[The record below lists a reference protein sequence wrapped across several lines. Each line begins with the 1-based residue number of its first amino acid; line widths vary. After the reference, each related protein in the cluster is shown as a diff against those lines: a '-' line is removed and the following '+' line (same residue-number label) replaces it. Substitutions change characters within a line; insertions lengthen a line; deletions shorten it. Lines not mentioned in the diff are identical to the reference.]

1 MDAVTEFARPPAR
14 LAGPM
19 FRPPAPE
26 PRPTPLN
33 LIGLMR
39 VLSKNPI
46 ECWATEH
53 FEQPAVTA
61 SRLLGHVVVLNEPTA
76 IRRVLLDHASNYRKD
91 TLQRRVLSAGLG
103 EGLLSAEAEQ
113 WQVQRRILAPMFSHR
128 MVGAFTPAIMQA
140 AQAAVMRWRGLCA
153 SSPSQGFQLDVAA
166 EMTRVTLDVLV
177 RTIFSD
183 GLGCDSEQLRAAM
196 STYFE
201 AIGRI
206 DPLDLLGA
214 PDFIPRLSR
223 WRARLVM
230 RFFDS
235 AIDKIIATRRA
246 RLARDP
252 AGVPEDLLTLLL
264 NALDPDTGRRMTEAE
279 VRSNILTFI
288 AAGHETTA
296 NCLSWS
302 LFLLSQSP
310 FWNER
315 VTAEA
320 IHEAGGPISEL
331 ADRLVVTRAVIDES
345 LRLYPPIA
353 AISRVARGPDEL
365 AGVTVKRGSMV
376 VIAPWVLHRH
386 RRLWHDPDLFDPSR
400 FLPGARAG
408 IDRFA
413 WLPFGAGMRTCIG
426 ATFALREATLV
437 LATIMKHFTLEPVQ
451 EHLVWPVLRVT
462 LRPEGGLPMTV
473 TPRQFD

>member
-1 MDAVTEFARPPAR
+1 MDAVTEIARPPER
-14 LAGPM
+14 LVRPL

-26 PRPTPLN
+26 PRPTPLG
-33 LIGLMR
+33 LIGLIR
-39 VLSKNPI
+39 ALKSNPL
-46 ECWATEH
+46 ECWAREH
-53 FEQPAVTA
+53 FEQPAVIA
-61 SRLLGHVVVLNEPTA
+61 SRLLGHVVLLNEPTA

-91 TLQRRVLSAGLG
+91 SLQRRVLSAGLG
-103 EGLLSAEAEQ
+103 DGLLSAEAER
-113 WQVQRRILAPMFSHR
+113 WKVQRRILAPLLSHR
-128 MVGAFTPAIMQA
+128 MVGAFTPAIIQA
-140 AQAAVMRWRGLCA
+140 AQALVLRWQMLCA
-153 SSPSQGFQLDVAA
+153 GSRCQIDVAA

-183 GLGCDSEQLRAAM
+183 GLGCDAEQLRAAM

-201 AIGRI
+201 VIGRI

-223 WRARLVM
+223 LRARPVM
-230 RFFDS
+230 RFFNA
-235 AIDKIIATRRA
+235 AIDEIIAARRR
-246 RLARDP
+246 RLARDLGD
-252 AGVPEDLLTLLL
+252 APEDILTLLL

-302 LFLLSQSP
+302 LYLLNQSP
-310 FWNER
+310 HWNDR

-320 IHEAGGPISEL
+320 MRETDGPMPEL
-331 ADRLVVTRAVIDES
+331 SDRLVMTRAVIDEA

-353 AISRVARGPDEL
+353 AISRVARGNDEL
-365 AGVTVKRGSMV
+365 AGIAVKRGSMV

-386 RRLWHDPDLFDPSR
+386 RLLWRHPDHFDPTR
-400 FLPGARAG
+400 FLDGAAAK

-426 ATFALREATLV
+426 ATFALREATLI
-437 LATIMKHFTLEPVQ
+437 LATIMKHFRLEPVP
-451 EHLVWPVLRVT
+451 EHAVWPLLRVT
-462 LRPEGGLPMTV
+462 LRPAGGLRMTV
-473 TPRQFD
+473 TPRRCN